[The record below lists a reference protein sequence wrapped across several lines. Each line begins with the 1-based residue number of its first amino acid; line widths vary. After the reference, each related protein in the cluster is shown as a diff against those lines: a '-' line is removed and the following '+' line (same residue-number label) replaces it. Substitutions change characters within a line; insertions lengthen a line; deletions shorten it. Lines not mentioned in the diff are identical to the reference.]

1 MKIHTKTMVA
11 ALLLTAACSQPKAPV
26 ASIDATITG
35 LKDSVVYIS
44 VPVGDSAKTDTV
56 PVKDG
61 HFTWTGNMAEP
72 QKIYIGTTTR
82 YLQLFMENAPVT
94 IKGNI
99 DSISELQITGSATQ
113 DAYKAYENS
122 IADITKQE
130 DTLYSQYDGVQGND
144 SAEAALEAKIEALR
158 SQRRGRSKAYIKAHP
173 ESPVSVDMVS
183 DMAIM
188 GEYAPVDSVFKLLS
202 PAAQQT
208 IVGKKLAARLAILQ
222 KSAIGQP
229 MIDFTQGDVNGK
241 PVRLSDFKGKYVLLD
256 FWASWCGPCRAEN
269 PNVLKAYNKFKDKNF
284 TVVGVSLDDKADK
297 WKEAIEKDGM
307 PWMQVS
313 DLKGF
318 RNEVAQQYGIQAIP
332 CSFLIDPQGVIIAK
346 ELRGAKLH
354 TELAAILK

>member
-1 MKIHTKTMVA
+1 MKIHTKTMLTA
-11 ALLLTAACSQPKAPV
+11 MLLTAACNQPKAPS
-26 ASIDATITG
+26 ASITAELAG
-35 LKDSVVYIS
+35 LKDSVVFIS

-61 HFTWTGNMAEP
+61 KFSWTGNISEP
-72 QKIYIGTTTR
+72 QKIYIGTSTR
-82 YLQLFMENAPVT
+82 YIDLFMENAAVT
-94 IKGNI
+94 IKGNM
-99 DSISELQITGSATQ
+99 DSINQLSITGSATQ

-122 IADITKQE
+122 ISDISKQE
-130 DTLYSQYDGVQGND
+130 DVLYSKYDEVKNND
-144 SAEAALEAKIEALR
+144 TAQAALEAKLEALR
-158 SQRRGRSKAYIKAHP
+158 QQRRGRSKAYITAHP
-173 ESPVSVDMVS
+173 ESAVSVSLVA

-188 GEYAPVDSVFKLLS
+188 GEYAPVDSLFQILT
-202 PAAQQT
+202 PAAQET
-208 IVGKKLAARLAILQ
+208 STGKRLAVRLAILK

-229 MIDFTQGDVNGK
+229 MIDFTQGDVDGK

-297 WKEAIEKDGM
+297 WKEAIKQDGM

-332 CSFLIDPQGVIIAK
+332 FSFLIDPQGIIIAK
-346 ELRGAKLH
+346 ELRGNKLH
-354 TELAAILK
+354 TQLAEILK

>member
-1 MKIHTKTMVA
+1 MKIHTKTMLAA
-11 ALLLTAACSQPKAPV
+11 ALLAAACNQPKTPA
-26 ASIDATITG
+26 ASITAELTG
-35 LKDSVVYIS
+35 LKDSVVFVSI
-44 VPVGDSAKTDTV
+44 PVGDSAKTDTV

-61 HFTWTGNMAEP
+61 KFTWTGTIGEP
-72 QKIYIGTTTR
+72 QKIYIGTSTR
-82 YLQLFMENAPVT
+82 YIDLFMENTAVQ

-99 DSISELQITGSATQ
+99 DSVNQLVITGSATQ

-122 IADITKQE
+122 ISDITKQE
-130 DTLYSQYDGVQGND
+130 DVLYGRYDEVKNND
-144 SAEAALEAKIEALR
+144 TAQAALEAELEALR
-158 SQRRGRSKAYIKAHP
+158 LQRRARTKAYIAAHP
-173 ESPVSVDMVS
+173 ESAVSVSMVA
-183 DMAIM
+183 DMAVM
-188 GEYAPVDSVFKLLS
+188 GEYAPVDSVYRLLT
-202 PAAQQT
+202 PAAQET
-208 IVGKKLAARLAILQ
+208 ATGKRLAARLAILK

-229 MIDFTQGDVNGK
+229 MIDFTQGDVDGK

-297 WKEAIEKDGM
+297 WKEAIKQDGM

-332 CSFLIDPQGVIIAK
+332 CSFLIDPQGIIIAK

-354 TELAAILK
+354 TQLAEILK